1 MRYVSTYIAIV
12 VTAVVMALIVV
23 AFDPPLIISLA
34 VAGLGSLAVIGF
46 GRSSLRIGETFPE
59 LLRFPGGRFLG

>member
-1 MRYVSTYIAIV
+1 V
-12 VTAVVMALIVV
+12 
-23 AFDPPLIISLA
+23 
-34 VAGLGSLAVIGF
+34 GSLAVLAF